1 MSAHFVV
8 TQVNKEFNVNLSR
21 RSVARFVQ
29 EGKIGHSPQKPG
41 PKGDIPEHHFRN
53 LCKAVES
60 FVTIQN
66 INGTNRETSYKKL
79 GARLKNT
86 MFGDQELP
94 HDTGRTLLHR
104 VFSEVAISLN
114 ASKTQ
119 SAEEQRIRW
128 TTYKNMSMWFDNWE

>member
-1 MSAHFVV
+1 MTRTTAQVKQVNRTAQKQKEEQNKKAFKHATIWYAREKSKQEERWMSAHSVV

-60 FVTIQN
+60 FVAIQN
-66 INGTNRETSYKKL
+66 INDTNR
-79 GARLKNT
+79 
-86 MFGDQELP
+86 
-94 HDTGRTLLHR
+94 
-104 VFSEVAISLN
+104 
-114 ASKTQ
+114 
-119 SAEEQRIRW
+119 
-128 TTYKNMSMWFDNWE
+128 